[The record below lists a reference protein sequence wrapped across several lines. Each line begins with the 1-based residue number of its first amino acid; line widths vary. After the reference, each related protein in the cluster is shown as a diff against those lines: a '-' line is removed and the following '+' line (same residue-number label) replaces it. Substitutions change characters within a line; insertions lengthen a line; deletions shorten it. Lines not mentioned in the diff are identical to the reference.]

1 MKSVM
6 QRISAVKEDQ
16 GEGTS
21 LFAMIGVILLVLTFT
36 GASLY
41 VLVNS
46 AA

>member
-6 QRISAVKEDQ
+6 QRISAVKEEQ
-16 GEGTS
+16 GEGNNILT
-21 LFAMIGVILLVLTFT
+21 MIGVILLILTFT